1 MNPGE
6 LGEREDLD
14 AEVRAFA
21 QLRDVLAGRLRVPL
35 DGSSSMMFRGMRVAR
50 WLARS
55 GTDRAGVDRRLGTH
69 RGSGVALLRT
79 LRARE
84 ACRTMPRAAACA
96 RTHGALRS
104 AGLRPLLDFQT
115 TAVRAHAQPPT
126 LAVHGRPCC
135 AQGRLPKLR
144 EPSRK
149 LPKQKLST
157 TKARGQRTSRAPSSV
172 EAHAHRS
179 CRKRRRISRTN
190 ERTRTAALERDRAS
204 PRYPAT
210 PKACHRRGLAPGR
223 ELPSAGDRW
232 SRLA

>member
-1 MNPGE
+1 M
-6 LGEREDLD
+6 
-14 AEVRAFA
+14 A
-21 QLRDVLAGRLRVPL
+21 
-35 DGSSSMMFRGMRVAR
+35 
-50 WLARS
+50 
-55 GTDRAGVDRRLGTH
+55 
-69 RGSGVALLRT
+69 
-79 LRARE
+79 
-84 ACRTMPRAAACA
+84 RAAACA

-115 TAVRAHAQPPT
+115 TAVRAHAKPPT

-172 EAHAHRS
+172 KAHAHRS

-190 ERTRTAALERDRAS
+190 ERTRTAALERDRAR

-223 ELPSAGDRW
+223 ELPFAGDRW
-232 SRLA
+232 SRLAQVPSPTRCRGSIRRAPDPHARMHRPRGTMHGSAPRPRCVRSARRGRGRCPAQNRRRGRLVRRVR